1 MIDIMEK
8 FNNYDK
14 EQLKSII
21 KIYINNPIID
31 LINTIYFYEQD
42 LKDDEKI
49 IKYDGTENKVIYI
62 FAENEEKV
70 KYYNFSKEKVA
81 YDKKSLNLNEIK
93 YKFYNQTKISVE
105 INKDPDF
112 LKKDGFIKDDKLY
125 ISNML
130 SEENQCLLV
139 IYEYIDILCKDYNSI
154 GVKTLC
160 KEMIYYHY
168 TREEIKLSQV
178 IYNSFEI
185 NRLFIFSVAFA
196 IYYKVIT
203 TFDKKF
209 LKLNHL
215 IKIDTT
221 EDITK
226 LDVLNEMYGIE
237 EINKIKEDILNDNIS
252 EYPYYYLLKG
262 E

>member
-1 MIDIMEK
+1 MEK

-21 KIYINNPIID
+21 KIYINSPLID
-31 LINTIYFYEQD
+31 LINAIYLYENG
-42 LKDDEKI
+42 LKADEKLA
-49 IKYDGTENKVIYI
+49 KYDGTENKVIYI
-62 FAENEEKV
+62 YAENEENI
-70 KYYNFSKEKVA
+70 KYYSFSKEKVVNE
-81 YDKKSLNLNEIK
+81 KKTLNFNEIK
-93 YKFYNQTKISVE
+93 YKFYNQTKINVK
-105 INKDPDF
+105 INNDPDF
-112 LKKDGFIKDDKLY
+112 LKKDSFVKDNTLY
-125 ISNML
+125 LSNML
-130 SEENQCLLV
+130 SEENQSLLV

-160 KEMIYYHY
+160 KEMIHYHY

-215 IKIDTT
+215 IKIDAT

-237 EINKIKEDILNDNIS
+237 AINKIKEDILNDNIPV
-252 EYPYYYLLKG
+252 YPYYYLLKG

>member
-1 MIDIMEK
+1 MEK

-62 FAENEEKV
+62 FAENEENI

-81 YDKKSLNLNEIK
+81 NEKKPLNFNEIK
-93 YKFYNQTKISVE
+93 YKFYNQTKINVK
-105 INKDPDF
+105 INNDPDF
-112 LKKDGFIKDDKLY
+112 LKKDSFVKDNTLY
-125 ISNML
+125 LSNML
-130 SEENQCLLV
+130 SEENQSLLV

-160 KEMIYYHY
+160 KEMIHYYY
-168 TREEIKLSQV
+168 TREGIELSRI

-185 NRLFIFSVAFA
+185 GRLFIFSLAFA
-196 IYYKVIT
+196 IFYKVIT
-203 TFDKKF
+203 TIDKKF
-209 LKLNHL
+209 LKFNHL

-237 EINKIKEDILNDNIS
+237 VINKIKENILNDNIS
-252 EYPYYYLLKG
+252 EYPYYYF
-262 E
+262 